1 VGEAYVTKHG
11 TKRIRQ
17 RLGLNKKSVEK
28 QAQKA
33 LNYGVSHKEA
43 TGKLCQYMNGVFLL
57 NYRPTNMRAYNR
69 MLYLFREDKLITVLH
84 LPNRYW
90 AQADKLQQRKS
101 EVMRG

>member
-1 VGEAYVTKHG
+1 MGEACVTKHSA
-11 TKRIRQ
+11 KRIRQ

-33 LNYGVSHKEA
+33 LDYGVSHKEA
-43 TGKLCQYMNGVFLL
+43 TGKLCQYMNGVFLT
-57 NYRPTNMRAYNR
+57 NYRPTNMRVYNR
-69 MLYLFREDKLITVLH
+69 TLYLFREDKLITVLP

-101 EVMRG
+101 GVTQA

>member
-1 VGEAYVTKHG
+1 MGDAHTTRHSA
-11 TKRIRQ
+11 KRIRQ

-33 LNYGVSHKEA
+33 LDYGVSHKEA

-57 NYRPTNMRAYNR
+57 NYRPTNMRVYNR
-69 MLYLFREDKLITVLH
+69 MLYLFRGDQLITVLP

-90 AQADKLQQRKS
+90 LQADKLQSKKM
-101 EVMRG
+101 EAAKV